1 MISELYTALTSALK
15 NIKDGEGEDAP
26 RLVKHIDLWNQNVAF
41 IEEESPWP
49 RPAVFIEFGEI
60 SWSPLGG
67 ARKLLS
73 GTCPV
78 ILHVVTDW
86 KGGTADGDAT
96 MAASV
101 ASMDLS
107 ERIGAEV
114 LKTTGNSFHNIR
126 LVSSI
131 PNHNHEDII
140 ESIERYAI
148 TIERE
153 V

>member
-1 MISELYTALTSALK
+1 MISELYTALTAALK

-41 IEEESPWP
+41 IEDESPWP

-60 SWSPLGG
+60 TWSPLAG

-96 MAASV
+96 MAESV
-101 ASMDLS
+101 ASMDTS
-107 ERIGAEV
+107 ERISAEV
-114 LKTTGNSFHNIR
+114 LKASDSCFHNVR
-126 LVSSI
+126 LVSST

>member
-1 MISELYTALTSALK
+1 M
-15 NIKDGEGEDAP
+15 
-26 RLVKHIDLWNQNVAF
+26 
-41 IEEESPWP
+41 
-49 RPAVFIEFGEI
+49 
-60 SWSPLGG
+60 
-67 ARKLLS
+67 
-73 GTCPV
+73 
-78 ILHVVTDW
+78 TDW
-86 KGGTADGDAT
+86 KGGTADGDVT

>member
-1 MISELYTALTSALK
+1 MISELYTALTAALK

-60 SWSPLGG
+60 TWSPLAG

-86 KGGTADGDAT
+86 KGGTADGDVT

-114 LKTTGNSFHNIR
+114 LKATGNSFHNVR
-126 LVSSI
+126 LVSST

>member
-1 MISELYTALTSALK
+1 MISELYTALTAALK

-86 KGGTADGDAT
+86 KGGTADGDVT

-114 LKTTGNSFHNIR
+114 LKAFGNSFHNIR
-126 LVSSI
+126 LVSST

>member
-1 MISELYTALTSALK
+1 MISELYTALTAALR

-26 RLVKHIDLWNQNVAF
+26 RLVKHIDLWNQNVTF

-60 SWSPLGG
+60 TWSPLAG

-96 MAASV
+96 MAESV

-107 ERIGAEV
+107 ERISAEV
-114 LKTTGNSFHNIR
+114 LKTTGNSFYNIR

-131 PNHNHEDII
+131 SNHNHEDII

-148 TIERE
+148 TIER
-153 V
+153 

>member
-1 MISELYTALTSALK
+1 MISELYTALTAALK

-114 LKTTGNSFHNIR
+114 LKTAGHSFHNIR

>member
-1 MISELYTALTSALK
+1 MISELYTALTAALK
-15 NIKDGEGEDAP
+15 NIKNGEGEDAP

-60 SWSPLGG
+60 TWSPLAG

-86 KGGTADGDAT
+86 KGGTADGDVT

-101 ASMDLS
+101 ASMDTS
-107 ERIGAEV
+107 ERISAEV

>member
-114 LKTTGNSFHNIR
+114 LKTTGHSFHNIR